1 MRSLWGLVAGIGLV
15 VMSIGCEAS
24 PDRQVRERP
33 RDASNSKDS
42 IRIVSISPD
51 PTSPLSVGEHVVFR
65 VEVNYTL
72 TSSDTGIVTLVI
84 QQGESGSEP
93 LGNET
98 QVIQRGSGNLV
109 LTKSTEIP
117 DTSAIQV
124 FTPLAPQGRTST
136 SVVDTRAFR
145 VTKG

>member
-1 MRSLWGLVAGIGLV
+1 MSVRCGAG
-15 VMSIGCEAS
+15 
-24 PDRQVRERP
+24 PDRQVGKQAG
-33 RDASNSKDS
+33 DVSNSKDS

-51 PTSPLSVGEHVVFR
+51 PGSPLTVGQQVAFR

-72 TSSDTGIVTLVI
+72 ASADTGTVTLVI
-84 QQGESGSEP
+84 QQGESGSMP

-98 QVIQRGSGNLV
+98 QVIQRGSGSLV

-117 DTSAIQV
+117 DTSAVLV
-124 FTPLAPQGRTST
+124 FTPLSPQAGTKT
-136 SVVDTRAFR
+136 NVVDTRAFR